1 MVSEASRDS
10 AGAASQNGE
19 PEGRFGVQQGGIQ
32 RPPVRV
38 AGPCRVAVSACS
50 APDRQDAG
58 LRWRCRCRVGATE
71 PIQEP
76 VSVRDRRQCAAWK
89 LTHPGGAWSRRRA
102 VVGDAR
108 RCSACGGREVVRRAC
123 AERVGGDS
131 WEATVRWLRCG
142 ATACRLPDR
151 GWNVSNDRRQGPAA
165 ACLSRARTLAAA
177 RRSPVR
183 QDQARRSVPDSC
195 PGTAGAHWT
204 GRRSRTPRRSSGT
217 GSEPV

>member
-1 MVSEASRDS
+1 MGRGSGGGVRLLVDIVENSALSCGCCGDVDGRDRRRSARLGRRRAVVSEAAGIQRVLRVRMESLRADSVFSR
-10 AGAASQNGE
+10 
-19 PEGRFGVQQGGIQ
+19 GGIQ

-102 VVGDAR
+102 VVSDAR
-108 RCSACGGREVVRRAC
+108 RCSACGGRD
-123 AERVGGDS
+123 GGKESLRGTS
-131 WEATVRWLRCG
+131 WR
-142 ATACRLPDR
+142 
-151 GWNVSNDRRQGPAA
+151 
-165 ACLSRARTLAAA
+165 
-177 RRSPVR
+177 
-183 QDQARRSVPDSC
+183 
-195 PGTAGAHWT
+195 
-204 GRRSRTPRRSSGT
+204 
-217 GSEPV
+217 

>member
-1 MVSEASRDS
+1 MGRGSGGGVRLLVDIVENSALSWGCCGDVDGRDRRRSARLGRRRAVVSEASRDS
-10 AGAASQNGE
+10 AGATSQNGE

-89 LTHPGGAWSRRRA
+89 LTHPGGAWSRRRTA
-102 VVGDAR
+102 VSDAR
-108 RCSACGGREVVRRAC
+108 RCSACGGRD
-123 AERVGGDS
+123 GGKESLRGTS
-131 WEATVRWLRCG
+131 WR
-142 ATACRLPDR
+142 
-151 GWNVSNDRRQGPAA
+151 
-165 ACLSRARTLAAA
+165 
-177 RRSPVR
+177 
-183 QDQARRSVPDSC
+183 
-195 PGTAGAHWT
+195 
-204 GRRSRTPRRSSGT
+204 
-217 GSEPV
+217 